1 MSDLGL
7 THVALAVRDLKA
19 SVSFYERYAAMTTVH
34 RRSTAAEVG
43 VAWLS
48 DLTRPFVIVLI
59 QAPGLND
66 TPLGPFG
73 HLGVAVAGRAEVD
86 RLVELARADGC
97 LADGPTDSG
106 LPVGYWAYIRD
117 PDGNTLEVAYGQE
130 VAFTVQAVVD
140 TGYAHGDGPK
150 KRAAALRQP
159 PFRI

>member
-19 SVSFYERYAAMTTVH
+19 SVCFYEQYAAMKVVH
-34 RRSTAAEVG
+34 RRSAGSEGG

-73 HLGVAVAGRAEVD
+73 HLGVAVASREEVD
-86 RLVELARADGC
+86 RLVELAWTDGS
-97 LADGPTDSG
+97 LASGPTDSG
-106 LPVGYWAYIRD
+106 PPVGYWAYIRD

-130 VAFTVQAVVD
+130 VAFTVHAAVGSGAPNLEDADV
-140 TGYAHGDGPK
+140 GA
-150 KRAAALRQP
+150 
-159 PFRI
+159 